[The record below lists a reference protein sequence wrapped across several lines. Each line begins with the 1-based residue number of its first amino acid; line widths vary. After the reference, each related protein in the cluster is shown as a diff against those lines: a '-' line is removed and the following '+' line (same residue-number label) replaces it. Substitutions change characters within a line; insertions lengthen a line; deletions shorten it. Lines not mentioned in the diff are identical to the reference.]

1 LLHPARRGRARR
13 RPRRRRRAPRAVP
26 PGRPAGRRGARNRDG
41 DREHSDQRHPRVGD
55 AVRVGR
61 DPARLVR
68 VRRAHGPGRADGGD
82 EDGGPHGE
90 LRREPPGRPLP
101 RAVHGAERA
110 RRARVHP
117 RPAGH
122 HRGDGRDGRGRG
134 EAPHGLRVPRAD
146 AVLPRRGHAHGGADR
161 ERGPRGARPVRRRAR
176 RDPRRDRRGRLGA
189 LVGRG
194 VAAARR
200 AAHRGG
206 ARRGDLGQA
215 VLARARGLPGREPAL
230 GQVLAAGAPHRRSAR
245 GPQPRVL
252 VPAPGVLRDRR
263 PRMTDQQTGAAA
275 GDDAG
280 RRSPLHAEH
289 VALGANLTTFGGWLM
304 PLRYT
309 SGLAEHRAVR
319 EAAGLFDLSHMGEIE
334 VAGPQAAAALHHAL
348 VGNLSAVAPGRARY
362 TMICQEDG
370 AVLDDLVVY
379 RLAQERFLVV
389 ANAGNADL
397 VARELVARAE
407 GFDATVTDQG
417 AETALVAVQGPRAEE
432 IVAGLTDPADPAA
445 AQAVRDLRYYAAVPL
460 ALRTDTGPVDALVAR
475 TGYTGED
482 GFELFVPA
490 DRAAD
495 LWRTTL
501 AAGAPLGLVPAG
513 LSARDSLR

>member
-1 LLHPARRGRARR
+1 
-13 RPRRRRRAPRAVP
+13 
-26 PGRPAGRRGARNRDG
+26 
-41 DREHSDQRHPRVGD
+41 
-55 AVRVGR
+55 
-61 DPARLVR
+61 
-68 VRRAHGPGRADGGD
+68 
-82 EDGGPHGE
+82 
-90 LRREPPGRPLP
+90 
-101 RAVHGAERA
+101 
-110 RRARVHP
+110 
-117 RPAGH
+117 
-122 HRGDGRDGRGRG
+122 
-134 EAPHGLRVPRAD
+134 
-146 AVLPRRGHAHGGADR
+146 
-161 ERGPRGARPVRRRAR
+161 
-176 RDPRRDRRGRLGA
+176 
-189 LVGRG
+189 
-194 VAAARR
+194 
-200 AAHRGG
+200 
-206 ARRGDLGQA
+206 
-215 VLARARGLPGREPAL
+215 
-230 GQVLAAGAPHRRSAR
+230 
-245 GPQPRVL
+245 
-252 VPAPGVLRDRR
+252 
-263 PRMTDQQTGAAA
+263 MTDQQTGAAA

-309 SGLAEHRAVR
+309 SDLAEHRAVR

-334 VAGPQAAAALHHAL
+334 VAGPRAAAALDHAL

-513 LSARDSLR
+513 LSARDSLRLEAGMPLYGHELDTTTTPYEAGLGRVVKLDKVEADGSPLEFVGRAALAARRTSEPARVLVGLQGLGRRPARAGYAVVLPDAEPGGAVGESARRVGTVTSGAPSPTLGHSIALAYVTPELSAEGTRLAVDVRGRAEPVVVVPLPFYRRPQQS

>member
-1 LLHPARRGRARR
+1 
-13 RPRRRRRAPRAVP
+13 
-26 PGRPAGRRGARNRDG
+26 
-41 DREHSDQRHPRVGD
+41 
-55 AVRVGR
+55 
-61 DPARLVR
+61 
-68 VRRAHGPGRADGGD
+68 
-82 EDGGPHGE
+82 
-90 LRREPPGRPLP
+90 
-101 RAVHGAERA
+101 
-110 RRARVHP
+110 
-117 RPAGH
+117 
-122 HRGDGRDGRGRG
+122 
-134 EAPHGLRVPRAD
+134 
-146 AVLPRRGHAHGGADR
+146 
-161 ERGPRGARPVRRRAR
+161 
-176 RDPRRDRRGRLGA
+176 
-189 LVGRG
+189 
-194 VAAARR
+194 
-200 AAHRGG
+200 
-206 ARRGDLGQA
+206 
-215 VLARARGLPGREPAL
+215 
-230 GQVLAAGAPHRRSAR
+230 
-245 GPQPRVL
+245 
-252 VPAPGVLRDRR
+252 
-263 PRMTDQQTGAAA
+263 MTDQQTGAAA

-280 RRSPLHAEH
+280 RRSPLHDEH

-309 SGLAEHRAVR
+309 SDLAEHRAVR

-334 VAGPQAAAALHHAL
+334 VAGPQAAAALDHAL

-407 GFDATVTDQG
+407 SFDATVTDQG

-432 IVAGLTDPADPAA
+432 IVAGLTDPANPAA

-460 ALRTDTGPVDALVAR
+460 ALRTDAGPVDALVAR

-513 LSARDSLR
+513 LSARDSLRLEAGMPLYGHELDTTTTPYEAGLGRVVKLDKVEADGSPLEFVGRAALAARRTSEPARVLVGLQGLGRRPARAGYAVVLPDAEPGGAVGESARRVGTVTSGAPSPTLGHPIALAYVTPELSAEGTRLAVDVRGRAEPVVVVPLPFYRRPQQS